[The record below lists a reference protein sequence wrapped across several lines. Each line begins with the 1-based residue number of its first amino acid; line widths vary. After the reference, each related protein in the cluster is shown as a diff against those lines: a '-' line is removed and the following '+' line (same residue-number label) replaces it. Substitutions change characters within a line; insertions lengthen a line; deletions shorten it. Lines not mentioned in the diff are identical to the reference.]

1 MFQMGQKGEDKIR
14 HMAELLKR
22 GAILLNQMC
31 PECKTLLFREGD
43 RIFCPNCERRV
54 VIVKNQEEL
63 TQIYRDQ
70 IRSDV
75 YEALFFKLRE
85 IIPEITKDKEH
96 QRMELLIYL
105 KELLECLQLLAKLSD
120 KKG

>member
-1 MFQMGQKGEDKIR
+1 MEQKGEDKIR

-22 GAILLNQMC
+22 GATLLNEMC
-31 PECKTLLFREGD
+31 PECKTLLFRLGD